1 MKKRYCRNCGCEV
14 ETESVDCAKCG
25 HSSYDSDKYCQTC
38 GNTTQ
43 PESVWC
49 ATCGWRLGSSQV
61 ENANTPRI
69 TSELPSGSTQTL
81 PPELAER
88 MVRVGEQ
95 LGLRPRRKS
104 RITAGVF
111 AILFGVVGLHKF
123 YLGYIGTGIIVLIYP
138 IMYFCTL
145 FGPLLFP
152 YGSYLMALIGIIEGI
167 IYLGKN
173 NEEFN
178 STYVQGKKRWF

>member
-1 MKKRYCRNCGCEV
+1 MRKRYCRNCGCEV
-14 ETESVDCAKCG
+14 ETEAVDCAKCG

-38 GNTTQ
+38 GNATQ

-49 ATCGWRLGSSQV
+49 ATCGWRLGSTQAEST
-61 ENANTPRI
+61 APPHTI
-69 TSELPSGSTQTL
+69 SELPSGYTEL
-81 PPELAER
+81 PPELVER
-88 MVRVGEQ
+88 MIRVGEQ

-123 YLGYIGTGIIVLIYP
+123 YLGYIGTGILTLILTWLT
-138 IMYFCTL
+138 TL
-145 FGPLLFP
+145 AFSLPP
-152 YGSYLMALIGIIEGI
+152 YVMAIIGIIEGI
-167 IYLGKN
+167 IYLGKT

-178 STYVQGKKRWF
+178 STYAERKKRWF